1 MAKNNYKRVLLKI
14 SGEALSSL
22 KGDDS
27 QSQGL
32 CKEMLEKIAQDI
44 CQVHDWGVQIAI
56 VIGGGNFFRGV
67 KGVTDHRLDRAVS
80 DQIGMLATVMNG
92 LALRSAI
99 EDEGVPCRL
108 MTSVPMSSV
117 SEFFVREKAIRHLE
131 KNRVVIF
138 AAGTGNPFFTTDTC
152 AALRAAE
159 TKCQLML
166 KATMVNG
173 LYDDDPKSNPNAQ
186 FIPYTNYSEVIEK
199 GYKVMDA
206 TALTLA
212 RENNLPLRIFS
223 IYPQNSFADVIKSVG
238 HFTHIDV

>member
-1 MAKNNYKRVLLKI
+1 MAKSIYKRVLLKI
-14 SGEALSSL
+14 SGESL
-22 KGDDS
+22 ASPRAEDT
-27 QSQGL
+27 QAQGL
-32 CKEMLEKIAQDI
+32 SQAMLDKIAQDI
-44 CQVHDWGVQIAI
+44 CQVHDWGVQIAV

-67 KGVTDHRLDRAVS
+67 KGVTDHRLDRTVS

-99 EDEGVPCRL
+99 EEEGISCRL
-108 MTSVPMSSV
+108 MTSVPMNSV

-152 AALRAAE
+152 AALRASE
-159 TKCQLML
+159 TNCQLML

-173 LYDDDPKSNPNAQ
+173 LYDEDPKINPEAK
-186 FIPYTNYSEVIEK
+186 FIPYTNYNEVIEK

-238 HFTHIDV
+238 QFTHVDV